1 MRQHNPALAEA
12 ADATGCPPGSG
23 QQMRDPWAQR
33 RPLTEAW
40 ITEDLLAEAITV
52 WSRLYRRQVT
62 REEAVDMLMNVK
74 RLGVAIEHAVEV
86 LDRP

>member
-1 MRQHNPALAEA
+1 MAKQGEADGQPILA
-12 ADATGCPPGSG
+12 T
-23 QQMRDPWAQR
+23 
-33 RPLTEAW
+33 AW

-74 RLGVAIEHAVEV
+74 RLGMTIQHAVEE